1 MFTTDSVEVKDKLAF
16 EIRKVTGCCA
26 ASSEGTDVSV
36 RDAAALRREKLGSF
50 LDAFLVVH

>member
-26 ASSEGTDVSV
+26 ASSEGTDVAV